1 MHETNQIISLFGQYF
16 MALDWD
22 YNQEMIYGFES
33 FSDNEIYIDVI
44 GALPDNNKVLLY
56 SHAKKKIFKLSR
68 NKPVGV
74 YDRVYEQWT
83 ELSMGAIHADS
94 ADFFNSLDDDLDF
107 IDILAYQIVTAIT
120 NWFNPIDR

>member
-1 MHETNQIISLFGQYF
+1 
-16 MALDWD
+16 
-22 YNQEMIYGFES
+22 
-33 FSDNEIYIDVI
+33 VI

-68 NKPVGV
+68 NKPEGV

-83 ELSMGAIHADS
+83 ELSMGAIHTDS